1 MPLFHSSGSSGA
13 KTGLTAVV
21 FASGFKDEFQVA
33 RMPRCSFDNSDS
45 DIDFAWYEEQQR
57 QHLSEIPRQ
66 ATASEGS
73 SSPSKSLET
82 GPQDRQRDEE
92 EAARIAEQAAAEVA
106 ELEALME
113 SVEAASTRNA
123 ESNMSE
129 VRCTVRC
136 AEVPANEEAQECPQM
151 NSPILPVRT
160 PEKKPPK

>member
-33 RMPRCSFDNSDS
+33 RMPRCSLDNEDS
-45 DIDFAWYEEQQR
+45 DVDFSWHEEQESQILLER
-57 QHLSEIPRQ
+57 RGQ
-66 ATASEGS
+66 ATASQGS
-73 SSPSKSLET
+73 GSPSQGLEK
-82 GPQDRQRDEE
+82 GPQNGQRDEE
-92 EAARIAEQAAAEVA
+92 EEARIAEQAAAEVA

-113 SVEAASTRNA
+113 SVDALSRRNA
-123 ESNMSE
+123 ESSMSE

-136 AEVPANEEAQECPQM
+136 AGVPANEEAQECPQM